1 MNLLCCFEDNTANSM
16 ATSET
21 SKTAGANLEPG
32 ALEICRKFDK
42 DGNGYLTKDEIKQAV
57 GKSLSSKEIDELLK
71 QADTNHDGKVDYEE
85 FFKRFFSK

>member
-1 MNLLCCFEDNTANSM
+1 
-16 ATSET
+16 
-21 SKTAGANLEPG
+21 
-32 ALEICRKFDK
+32 
-42 DGNGYLTKDEIKQAV
+42 LTKDEIKQAV